1 MSQTSG
7 RSRVFFWDFGAVR
20 RSSHETK
27 LRALLKA
34 ARVGAHL
41 RSKDLAAIKT
51 HFGEEG
57 NTSFISPL
65 WLGPILGFLRKCGAR
80 PFLTDT
86 TTLYGGS
93 RGNGVSHALLA
104 REHGFDAALLQAPVL
119 IADGIRG
126 TNQVEVPGRGRHFRS
141 CYLAGEIAQ
150 ADAMLTCN
158 HFTGHHLGGFAG
170 ALKNLAMGCASR
182 RGKMQQHCTTGP
194 VLRADKCRGCGD
206 CAATCPAS
214 ALFLQEDGTP
224 RLLSERCTG
233 CAKCLAVCPEE
244 ALRPNWDSGGRD
256 FLERMAEYAA
266 AAQSVFRSPVLH
278 INFLLNITPG
288 CDCEGHAAR
297 ALCPDIGITA
307 SYDPVAL
314 DQAGLDLV
322 NRAQWTLPAAEEGT
336 SPSPMTLER
345 LHPGTEGEHLLSC
358 AESLGVGSRA
368 YTMSSV

>member
-7 RSRVFFWDFGAVR
+7 KSRVFFWDFGAA
-20 RSSHETK
+20 RSASHETK
-27 LRALLKA
+27 LRALLKS

-65 WLGPILGFLRKCGAR
+65 WIGPILGFLRKCGVR

-104 REHGFDAALLQAPVL
+104 REHGFDAVLLQAPVL

-126 TNQVEVPGRGRHFRS
+126 TNEVEVSGPGRHFRS
-141 CYLAGEIAQ
+141 CYLAGEIAE

-194 VLRADKCRGCGD
+194 VLRADKCRGCGE
-206 CAATCPAS
+206 CEAACPAA
-214 ALFLQEDGTP
+214 ALLLQEDGTP
-224 RLLSERCTG
+224 RLIPERCTG
-233 CAKCLAVCPEE
+233 CAKCLAACPEA
-244 ALRPNWDSGGRD
+244 ALRPNWDCGGRD
-256 FLERMAEYAA
+256 FLERMGEYAA
-266 AAQSVFRSPVLH
+266 AAHSLFRAPVLH

-288 CDCEGHAAR
+288 CDCEGHAA
-297 ALCPDIGITA
+297 APLCPDIGVAA

-314 DQAGLDLV
+314 DRASLDLI
-322 NRAQWTLPAAEEGT
+322 NRAQWTLPASEEGKAAHHG
-336 SPSPMTLER
+336 PLER
-345 LHPGTEGEHLLSC
+345 LHSGTEGEYLLSC
-358 AESLGVGSRA
+358 AESLGIGSRA
-368 YTMSSV
+368 YTLSRV